1 MMDLLYIIGLFVII
15 LALAY
20 VSYRNF
26 VSLDERLRKIE
37 SILQGAQVVVRP
49 SSSTEMERNQQ
60 TEEESVVSGWGGQES
75 KSIKLESSNQED
87 VLDIEE
93 DEQEMNLHI
102 QPNQEDSKELNPDE
116 IENVIDESLPT
127 PVTSSAPV
135 LVPASSSNI
144 VMPTQDELAQ
154 LEKEFNVSSSH
165 TETEVVSSASQHK
178 PGTKYIGIT
187 AVKTALQNAGIS
199 FQKNAK
205 KEDLM
210 KLAEENGIHF

>member
-75 KSIKLESSNQED
+75 KSIKLEASTED

-102 QPNQEDSKELNPDE
+102 QPTQEDSQELNTDE
-116 IENVIDESLPT
+116 IEDVIDEHQE
-127 PVTSSAPV
+127 SSAS
-135 LVPASSSNI
+135 ASSNSNI

-165 TETEVVSSASQHK
+165 TETEVVSSAAQHK